1 MSNNEV
7 PSDSSSDSF
16 FSNILT
22 PGSSL
27 HPTFILIL
35 DASFAALFAV
45 LVGLLFLTS
54 GNIHFFA
61 LIMIELCL
69 WGSVKWCVHVKYIF
83 ISQYKRYK
91 YTGSWTSW
99 KIPVL
104 LPRLQRQRTPVTTRP
119 VQNPRASNRDLP
131 LQTLVSS
138 SVTRFVPQLD
148 LFGTFLRQ
156 RKYYAQLQQ
165 ASRPVK
171 FSEGAYIHA
180 LLYLVPP

>member
-69 WGSVKWCVHVKYIF
+69 WGSVKWFVNELKNSSLAAPPPTTEDSSNDAPSTKPK
-83 ISQYKRYK
+83 SQ
-91 YTGSWTSW
+91 
-99 KIPVL
+99 
-104 LPRLQRQRTPVTTRP
+104 
-119 VQNPRASNRDLP
+119 
-131 LQTLVSS
+131 
-138 SVTRFVPQLD
+138 
-148 LFGTFLRQ
+148 
-156 RKYYAQLQQ
+156 
-165 ASRPVK
+165 
-171 FSEGAYIHA
+171 
-180 LLYLVPP
+180 